1 MCGYEEE
8 RHRNGG
14 PSAVGGGGGSAGGA
28 AWSDDESPVPVTSK
42 DPFWGKRDAPV
53 TIVVFSDFEC
63 PYCAKVAPTFE
74 QLRTTYG
81 PDKLRIVWKNQ
92 PLPFHSHA
100 RPTAEAAQGVF
111 ALAGSDAFWRFHDAA
126 FKNNTALTS
135 DNFEKWAREAGV
147 TGADLPKL
155 RAGLAAHTWSEKV
168 DRDMSI
174 AKTAGISSTPSFVVN
189 GVPLIGAQP
198 FDKFKTLVDLEL
210 AKAQAKIAA
219 GTARDRVYVVMSQDN
234 KKSAPQ
240 APADDEPKEDTKT
253 VWKVPVSQSPALGDS
268 GALVTVVAFLDFECP
283 YCKQGDALLR
293 KIRETNGDKVRLV
306 FKNQVLPFHSRALPA
321 AELAMEALAEK
332 GAGGFWEAE
341 RRIFDSAPKLDDA
354 ALDAIATSMGLDLR
368 KVQDAR
374 KSHPFSKAIDADADV
389 ADDFQATSTPTFFIN
404 GRRVVG
410 AQPID
415 RIQKII
421 DEEIGRAGDLLSRG
435 TSRAAL
441 YDTLVQSGKAPPEP
455 EKKALVI
462 PPSAP
467 TRGNPNA
474 RVVIQQV
481 SDYECPYC
489 GKAEDV
495 VRDVMKAYGDRVK
508 LVWRDF
514 PLSFHAHASLAAQAA
529 REAFT
534 QKGTDAFWKM
544 HDKLFTNQKD
554 LSRETLDG
562 YARELGLDMNRFRI
576 ALDLGTHKALVDAEA
591 KAMSDAGMNGTPAF
605 LVNGAVV
612 PGGAN
617 PAKMRKMIE
626 RALVEAK

>member
-1 MCGYEEE
+1 MSSSNEQRHAEDARHTRHERPERPEQEHRQPQGFNPGVAVIGFLLCFLAGAGLMCGYEEE

-14 PSAVGGGGGSAGGA
+14 PSAAGVGGGAAGGA

-42 DPFWGKRDAPV
+42 DPVWGKRDAPV

-100 RPTAEAAQGVF
+100 RPAAEAAQGVF
-111 ALAGSDAFWRFHDAA
+111 ALAGSDAFWSFHDAA

-147 TGADLPKL
+147 TGADLSKL

-198 FDKFKTLVDLEL
+198 FDKFKILVDQEL

-240 APADDEPKEDTKT
+240 AAADDEPKEDTKT

-293 KIRETNGDKVRLV
+293 KIRETNGDKVRIV
-306 FKNQVLPFHSRALPA
+306 FKNQVLPFHSRALPSPFYGRGAFGMQYTEPGA
-321 AELAMEALAEK
+321 ARFSATRFGKSPELEGLAKRPPLRAAHRKPRETRGK
-332 GAGGFWEAE
+332 NSGSDG
-341 RRIFDSAPKLDDA
+341 RDDFDSC
-354 ALDAIATSMGLDLR
+354 
-368 KVQDAR
+368 
-374 KSHPFSKAIDADADV
+374 
-389 ADDFQATSTPTFFIN
+389 
-404 GRRVVG
+404 RRVRHCPLG
-410 AQPID
+410 KLSPRSANFFRD
-415 RIQKII
+415 
-421 DEEIGRAGDLLSRG
+421 GRLH
-435 TSRAAL
+435 
-441 YDTLVQSGKAPPEP
+441 
-455 EKKALVI
+455 
-462 PPSAP
+462 
-467 TRGNPNA
+467 
-474 RVVIQQV
+474 
-481 SDYECPYC
+481 
-489 GKAEDV
+489 
-495 VRDVMKAYGDRVK
+495 
-508 LVWRDF
+508 F
-514 PLSFHAHASLAAQAA
+514 
-529 REAFT
+529 
-534 QKGTDAFWKM
+534 
-544 HDKLFTNQKD
+544 
-554 LSRETLDG
+554 
-562 YARELGLDMNRFRI
+562 YARARGRI
-576 ALDLGTHKALVDAEA
+576 TQ
-591 KAMSDAGMNGTPAF
+591 
-605 LVNGAVV
+605 
-612 PGGAN
+612 
-617 PAKMRKMIE
+617 
-626 RALVEAK
+626 